1 MISKTYKQS
10 CYLLVLFVL
19 LFSGCSD
26 VEPDNQTPK
35 AEVNEHSV
43 SNSAVDDNQM
53 RVMALPTPVQIAS
66 ILSAYGV
73 LYNPERLTP
82 TNESHVYASNYSRA
96 ICSGVYAVDL
106 GYAALFDD
114 REHSIKYYMHL
125 HSILSDMGVKIYS
138 VNELNKR
145 FRANLENPDSLSQ
158 IILKTYDVAH
168 RFLII
173 NEQED
178 VGYYLLSGSYLEG
191 LSLLCQ
197 SKENGHFRGK
207 KELFNNLFSQQQIF
221 LENLIEVGNYTTDL
235 TDNSQQLLDLLISIR
250 NVFTS
255 CKAKIVNGKLQLDTI
270 PKKEDLMKIQE
281 NIADYKAIVMS

>member
-1 MISKTYKQS
+1 M
-10 CYLLVLFVL
+10 
-19 LFSGCSD
+19 
-26 VEPDNQTPK
+26 
-35 AEVNEHSV
+35 
-43 SNSAVDDNQM
+43 
-53 RVMALPTPVQIAS
+53 
-66 ILSAYGV
+66 
-73 LYNPERLTP
+73 
-82 TNESHVYASNYSRA
+82 
-96 ICSGVYAVDL
+96 
-106 GYAALFDD
+106 
-114 REHSIKYYMHL
+114 
-125 HSILSDMGVKIYS
+125 
-138 VNELNKR
+138 
-145 FRANLENPDSLSQ
+145 
-158 IILKTYDVAH
+158 AH

-281 NIADYKAIVMS
+281 NIADYKAIVNINLAANLYYEVFAIFRTSFSNFIKLFSKLNISF